1 MKKKLCSVLC
11 IICASIVVLSGCGNK
26 AVNEA
31 AATSQDTAEV
41 SVKTDGPV
49 SPEGTFPIVE
59 ESVELTVMVPG
70 NPNVM
75 DITTNDFTK
84 WWEEQTNVKINWV
97 VAPLESLADKVNISL
112 SSGDMPDIYLNCNIT
127 QTQQQVYGT
136 QGAFLPLNDYIAQYG
151 AVYQDIASKVPGLN
165 DVMTMSD
172 GNIYALPFIE
182 KCVHCEDSSKMWVNK
197 KWLDNLGLEVPAT
210 VEEFEAM
217 LVAFK
222 EKDPNGNGIADE
234 IPMLTFDGGWHSDPL
249 SGWLTNPFVYTAP
262 DNNFVYLED
271 GTVEFS
277 YMQDGWKNA
286 MKWLNSLYEQGL
298 YYDQSLIIKMDQAR
312 QVAASGDSGSLVGC
326 FPCGTPNTVPGDDAS
341 LWSDYVALSPIEGE
355 GGRVSTWMPYN
366 QINPTAFVITAACEN
381 PEAAF
386 RWGVE
391 LYNRDLCF
399 RKSFGEE
406 GVSWEKIVPG
416 EGDIPADAVDLNS
429 GTASEVSV
437 FIDGVN
443 WNDEQNYCWRA
454 IGLRC
459 DTPDAPE
466 YRYGQYQTGDYDTNM
481 EYRLGFD
488 TRDYMQAYHPDMSVC
503 LPPLV
508 YDEAQATELA
518 NSESVVLSY
527 VREMAASF
535 ITGAL
540 DVDAQ
545 WDAYLKE
552 LEVKGAGNM
561 KSIYQAAYDA
571 KYK

>member
-1 MKKKLCSVLC
+1 M
-11 IICASIVVLSGCGNK
+11 
-26 AVNEA
+26 
-31 AATSQDTAEV
+31 
-41 SVKTDGPV
+41 
-49 SPEGTFPIVE
+49 
-59 ESVELTVMVPG
+59 
-70 NPNVM
+70 
-75 DITTNDFTK
+75 
-84 WWEEQTNVKINWV
+84 
-97 VAPLESLADKVNISL
+97 
-112 SSGDMPDIYLNCNIT
+112 
-127 QTQQQVYGT
+127 
-136 QGAFLPLNDYIAQYG
+136 
-151 AVYQDIASKVPGLN
+151 
-165 DVMTMSD
+165 
-172 GNIYALPFIE
+172 
-182 KCVHCEDSSKMWVNK
+182 
-197 KWLDNLGLEVPAT
+197 
-210 VEEFEAM
+210 
-217 LVAFK
+217 
-222 EKDPNGNGIADE
+222 
-234 IPMLTFDGGWHSDPL
+234 
-249 SGWLTNPFVYTAP
+249 
-262 DNNFVYLED
+262 
-271 GTVEFS
+271 
-277 YMQDGWKNA
+277 
-286 MKWLNSLYEQGL
+286 
-298 YYDQSLIIKMDQAR
+298 
-312 QVAASGDSGSLVGC
+312 
-326 FPCGTPNTVPGDDAS
+326 
-341 LWSDYVALSPIEGE
+341 
-355 GGRVSTWMPYN
+355 STWMPYN